1 MPVRPITRPGQE
13 VVSERWLGWGM
24 ARALFFLVIIGL
36 AVYALAD
43 IATSDERSRRGLP
56 KGAWFLVALVPIAGP
71 LAWILTSRA
80 APAAGTAGP
89 GRPGAGPRRSGPVAP
104 DDDPDFLW
112 RLDQE
117 RRRREREDGTNGD
130 DVPDEGAR
138 G

>member
-1 MPVRPITRPGQE
+1 
-13 VVSERWLGWGM
+13 M

-43 IATSDERSRRGLP
+43 IATSDDRARRGLP
-56 KGAWFLVALVPIAGP
+56 RGAWFLIALVPLAGP
-71 LAWILTSRA
+71 VVWILTSRA
-80 APAAGTAGP
+80 QPAAGQGGP
-89 GRPGAGPRRSGPVAP
+89 AQGRRPGSGGPGPRRPGPVAP

-117 RRRREREDGTNGD
+117 RRRRQREDGTGDGTNG

>member
-1 MPVRPITRPGQE
+1 
-13 VVSERWLGWGM
+13 M

-43 IATSDERSRRGLP
+43 IATSDERARRGLP
-56 KGAWFLVALVPIAGP
+56 RGAWFLIALVPIAGP
-71 LAWILTSRA
+71 LVWILSSRA
-80 APAAGTAGP
+80 QSATGGAGP
-89 GRPGAGPRRSGPVAP
+89 GQGHRPGPGVPGGSGPRRPGPVAP
-104 DDDPDFLW
+104 DDDPEFLW

-117 RRRREREDGTNGD
+117 RRRRERENGTGDGSNG

>member
-1 MPVRPITRPGQE
+1 
-13 VVSERWLGWGM
+13 M

-43 IATSDERSRRGLP
+43 IATSDESARRGLP
-56 KGAWFLVALVPIAGP
+56 KGAWFLIALVPIAGP
-71 LAWILTSRA
+71 LVWILTSRA
-80 APAAGTAGP
+80 QPATG
-89 GRPGAGPRRSGPVAP
+89 GAGPAQGRRPGPGVPGGSSPRRPGPVAP
-104 DDDPDFLW
+104 DDDPEFLW

-117 RRRREREDGTNGD
+117 RRRREREDGTGDGSNG

>member
-1 MPVRPITRPGQE
+1 
-13 VVSERWLGWGM
+13 M

-43 IATSDERSRRGLP
+43 IATSDERARRGLP

-71 LAWILTSRA
+71 LVWILTSRA
-80 APAAGTAGP
+80 QPATG
-89 GRPGAGPRRSGPVAP
+89 GAGPAQGRRPGPGGAGGPGSRRPGPVAP
-104 DDDPDFLW
+104 DDDPEFLW

-117 RRRREREDGTNGD
+117 RRRRERENGTGDGSNG

>member
-1 MPVRPITRPGQE
+1 
-13 VVSERWLGWGM
+13 M

-43 IATSDERSRRGLP
+43 IATSDDRARRGLP
-56 KGAWFLVALVPIAGP
+56 RGAWFLIALVPIAGP
-71 LAWILTSRA
+71 VVWILTSRA
-80 APAAGTAGP
+80 QPAAGPGGPAQGRRPGP
-89 GRPGAGPRRSGPVAP
+89 GGPGPRRPGPVAP

-117 RRRREREDGTNGD
+117 RRRQQRENGTGDGTNG

>member
-1 MPVRPITRPGQE
+1 
-13 VVSERWLGWGM
+13 M

-43 IATSDERSRRGLP
+43 IATSDEGARRGLP
-56 KGAWFLVALVPIAGP
+56 KGAWFLIALVPIAGP
-71 LAWILTSRA
+71 LVWILSTRA
-80 APAAGTAGP
+80 QPATG
-89 GRPGAGPRRSGPVAP
+89 GAGPAQGRRPGPGGSGGSAPRRPGPVAP
-104 DDDPDFLW
+104 DDDPEFLW

-117 RRRREREDGTNGD
+117 RRRRERENGTDGGSNG

>member
-1 MPVRPITRPGQE
+1 
-13 VVSERWLGWGM
+13 M

-43 IATSDERSRRGLP
+43 VATSDERARRGLP
-56 KGAWFLVALVPIAGP
+56 KGAWFLIALVPIAGP
-71 LAWILTSRA
+71 LVWILTSRA
-80 APAAGTAGP
+80 QPATG
-89 GRPGAGPRRSGPVAP
+89 GAGPAQGRRPGGSGGLGGSGGPGPRRPGPVAP
-104 DDDPDFLW
+104 DDDPEFLW

-117 RRRREREDGTNGD
+117 RRRRERESGTGDGSNG

>member
-1 MPVRPITRPGQE
+1 
-13 VVSERWLGWGM
+13 M

-43 IATSDERSRRGLP
+43 IATSDERARRGLP
-56 KGAWFLVALVPIAGP
+56 KGAWFLIALVPIAGP
-71 LAWILTSRA
+71 LAWILSSRA
-80 APAAGTAGP
+80 QSATG
-89 GRPGAGPRRSGPVAP
+89 GAGPAPGRRPGPGISGGSGPRRPGPVAP
-104 DDDPDFLW
+104 DDDPEFLW

-117 RRRREREDGTNGD
+117 RRRRERENGTGDGSNG